1 MTNTK
6 KILIFRKPFQSVD
19 KDYIDNAVAGVN
31 ETVNELDG
39 KSVKHIE
46 VTDIKGLTNEQ
57 CEGLKPGD
65 MVIKVTDTHKHSYRV
80 SYKGET
86 GMCLTYSDCENVE
99 TVAYDKTGDDWAWTS
114 TDITPISNS

>member
-19 KDYIDNAVAGVN
+19 KDYIDNAVAEVD
-31 ETVNELDG
+31 E

-80 SYKGET
+80 SHKGET

-99 TVAYDKTGDDWAWTS
+99 TVAYDKTDDDWAWTS
-114 TDITPISNS
+114 TDITPTSNS